1 MLGIIDDISIHDL
14 QHSPGFYPSI
24 SSGID
29 ELTRSIKEKGLL
41 HPITVRAKTVDS
53 QKEGKVE
60 ANEVGEKRF
69 EIVAGNRRYLAC
81 RALGW
86 RKILCQIVELNDRE
100 AFELSLVENIQRRT
114 LNPMEEAYA
123 FKTYVS
129 DFGWGGVSDLAERIG
144 KSTSYVD
151 RRLGLLHLPKDVL
164 KKLLSSSLNIS
175 VAEELIPVRNEDDQ
189 SKLADLIS
197 RKRLSIRQVRELIS
211 NHEDSVYDSQGITVS
226 MNTVEDISEL
236 DRVAHRSLDK
246 SMVAFKIA
254 MNKIT
259 DIMETV
265 EDNWIIYEI
274 LMQHRNVLHSQVD
287 LMIKEKK
294 KL

>member
-14 QHSPGFYPSI
+14 QLSPGFYPSI
-24 SSGID
+24 SSGIN

-41 HPITVRAKTVDS
+41 HPITVRAKTEDS
-53 QKEGKVE
+53 EKEAKVE
-60 ANEVGEKRF
+60 ANEVREKCF

-81 RALGW
+81 KALGW
-86 RKILCQIVELNDRE
+86 RKIICHIVELNDKE

-129 DFGWGGVSDLAERIG
+129 DFGWGGVSDLAEKIG

-164 KKLLSSSLNIS
+164 EKLLSSSLNIS
-175 VAEELIPVRNEDDQ
+175 VAEELIPVRSEDDQ

-197 RKRLSIRQVRELIS
+197 KKRLSIRQVRELIS
-211 NHEDSVYDSQGITVS
+211 IHEDSVYDSQGITMS
-226 MNTVEDISEL
+226 MQTVEDISEI
-236 DRVAHRSLDK
+236 DRLAHRSFDK
-246 SMVAFKIA
+246 SIVAFKIA
-254 MNKIT
+254 MNKLA
-259 DIMETV
+259 DIMEAV

-274 LMQHRNVLHSQVD
+274 LMQHRNVLHSQID
-287 LMIKEKK
+287 LLIKEKK
-294 KL
+294 KI